1 MIQIM
6 ARPLFKTF
14 GFGCTVNFDFAS
26 LYLRCSM
33 DDFKSKVCESKLKID
48 KFSCP
53 LGE

>member
-6 ARPLFKTF
+6 ARSFFNTS

-26 LYLRCSM
+26 LYLRCLV
-33 DDFKSKVCESKLKID
+33 DDFQVKLCESKLID
-48 KFSCP
+48 EISYP